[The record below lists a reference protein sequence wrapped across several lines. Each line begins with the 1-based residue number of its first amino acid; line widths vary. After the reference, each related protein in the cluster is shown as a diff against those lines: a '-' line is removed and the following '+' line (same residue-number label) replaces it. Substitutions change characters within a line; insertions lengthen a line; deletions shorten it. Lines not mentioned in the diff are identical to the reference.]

1 MAAHESLSRQFV
13 DKRGKEHTIRSSG
26 YGDIEARSGK
36 TVTGRLGVM
45 LNFSPEAERPHMVF
59 GIATHKRYG
68 NRGIAT
74 AMFNTAE
81 EHYGPIDIGPTS
93 SDAGENWKKK
103 MGQ

>member
-1 MAAHESLSRQFV
+1 MAAYESLSRQFV
-13 DKRGKEHTIRSSG
+13 DNRGKEHTIRATAF
-26 YGDIEARSGK
+26 GDVEARSVNI
-36 TVTGRLGVM
+36 VTGRLGVM
-45 LNFSPEAERPHMVF
+45 LGFNEGAERPHMVF
-59 GIATHKRYG
+59 GIATNKRYEK
-68 NRGIAT
+68 RGIAT

>member
-1 MAAHESLSRQFV
+1 MGAYESLSKQFV
-13 DKRGKEHTIRSSG
+13 DNRGKEHTIRSNG
-26 YGDIEARSGK
+26 FGDIEARSGK

-45 LNFSPEAERPHMVF
+45 LNFNPEAERPHVVF
-59 GIATHKRYG
+59 GIATNKRYEK
-68 NRGIAT
+68 RGIAT

-81 EHYGPIDIGPTS
+81 EHHGPIDIGPTS